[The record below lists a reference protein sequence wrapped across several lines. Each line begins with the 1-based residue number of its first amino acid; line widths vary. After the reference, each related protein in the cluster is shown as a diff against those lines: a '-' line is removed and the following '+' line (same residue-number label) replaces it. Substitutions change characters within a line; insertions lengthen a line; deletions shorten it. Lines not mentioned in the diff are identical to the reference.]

1 MHAVKWSETYIK
13 SSAVKCLRVWFVC
26 ACVVCMCAFSRMSV
40 HVVRWSGVKCASSEV
55 REVCACVVSGV
66 CVRV

>member
-1 MHAVKWSETYIK
+1 M
-13 SSAVKCLRVWFVC
+13 KCVRVWFVC

-40 HVVRWSGVKCASSEV
+40 HAVRWSGVKCASSEV